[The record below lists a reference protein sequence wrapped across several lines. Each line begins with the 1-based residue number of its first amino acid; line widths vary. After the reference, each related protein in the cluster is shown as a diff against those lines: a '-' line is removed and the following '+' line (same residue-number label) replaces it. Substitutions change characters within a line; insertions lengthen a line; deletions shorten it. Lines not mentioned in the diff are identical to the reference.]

1 MEEPQNK
8 RAEERLHYQWP
19 VLFAKDF
26 TEAVSEGVMTD
37 VSSGGIAFLC
47 KADENYPQVGQ
58 ELALRFSIPHSDK
71 DLSYNITSLSRTGRV
86 LRVDIKSNSMCQVSV
101 QFNKPLTLKPCQE
114 AGISFMYGKNV
125 EQ

>member
-1 MEEPQNK
+1 MEKPQNK
-8 RAEERLHYQWP
+8 RTEERLRYQWP

-26 TEAVSEGVMTD
+26 TEAVSEGIMTD

-47 KADENYPQVGQ
+47 KADENSPQVNQ
-58 ELALRFSIPHSDK
+58 ELALRFSIPHPDEYF
-71 DLSYNITSLSRTGRV
+71 SYNITSLSRTGRV

-114 AGISFMYGKNV
+114 AGISLTHIKNT